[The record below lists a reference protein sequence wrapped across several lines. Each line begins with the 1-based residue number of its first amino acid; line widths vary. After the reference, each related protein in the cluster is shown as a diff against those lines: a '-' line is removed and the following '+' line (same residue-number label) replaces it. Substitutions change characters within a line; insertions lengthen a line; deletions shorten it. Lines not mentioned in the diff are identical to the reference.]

1 MSLTLRRGV
10 VGCAF
15 LGSILTPLSAACAQ
29 TASAKAPASP
39 QKAATRPAN
48 SASINT
54 ASVGTAQP
62 SSQGAGVEEII
73 VTAQKRDETLQ
84 NVPMSITAI
93 TGAQLERRG
102 VVSLQDAISGVPSI
116 AFRSSGPGRQELT
129 LRGISSSAGISSTVG
144 YYLDELAI
152 SGISSDS
159 ETSYQQTNLD
169 PDLFDVQRVEILRGP
184 QGTLYGSG
192 AMGGA
197 VRILTNQPKL
207 GHFQGALKGDVSY
220 TTHGGFNG
228 QVDGMVNLPLGRSVA
243 LRLVGTYRNFDGY
256 IDRLIGNFDTGG
268 AISAPAADPS
278 VPGSSPLSGVT
289 LPDRLGTGPIRRIK
303 NVNTEKVLGLRSS
316 LRLQLSDNFYLQPG
330 IFYQQS
336 KQGGKNEYDSVPGSL
351 DQRRPFDIPEPY
363 KDRFT
368 IYSLTAKYDLPG
380 VSIVSATGYANRHL
394 RNVEDWTDAMSYFF
408 GYYNLNDA
416 NFLPAQRILSSG
428 ALAGVGDIF
437 NNTAYPATVQ
447 PYPAVITE
455 NNRLDNFSEELRAS
469 STGGGPLEWTIGAF
483 YKQTSSSAQ
492 HTFDVPG
499 YSAAF
504 PAYNDLGIAIFGP
517 GGWPWGDLLA
527 YNKLNNHTK
536 ESALFGQ
543 ADYKILRNLTLT
555 LGGRYFRYS
564 TSFVRNNAGLFY
576 GGGTALSGEP
586 ITGKSSGSGFTP
598 KALLSYKPV
607 PTSEIY
613 VSASKGFR
621 IGAATPAIPVD
632 RCAADLAAIGV
643 TNPPNSYGPDTLW
656 SYEIGSKNRLFGN
669 RLTLNADVYDIE
681 WSRIQQR
688 IDLPN
693 CGFSFTTN
701 AGNARSRGVEVESV
715 ARLTNWLELSGG
727 FGYTNAKFTSAAPGT
742 GIVLGAPLLDVPK
755 FTANVAGDLSFDIA
769 STHENLHVQWS
780 HVSSRLDDYSEP
792 VKPAYSLVGARL
804 TIHDHSPWEATL
816 YVDNLFNARPVFTR
830 IDTLGQIWSTYRRVA
845 TSRPRTVGIT
855 IRRNFGD

>member
-1 MSLTLRRGV
+1 M
-10 VGCAF
+10 
-15 LGSILTPLSAACAQ
+15 
-29 TASAKAPASP
+29 
-39 QKAATRPAN
+39 
-48 SASINT
+48 
-54 ASVGTAQP
+54 
-62 SSQGAGVEEII
+62 EEIV

-102 VVSLQDAISGVPSI
+102 VVSLQDAINGVPSI

-207 GHFQGALKGDVSY
+207 KHLEGAFKGDVSF

-228 QVDGMVNLPLGRSVA
+228 QVDGMVNLPVGRSIA
-243 LRLVGTYRNFDGY
+243 LRVVGTYRNFDGY
-256 IDRLIGNFDTGG
+256 IDRLIGNFDAGG
-268 AISAPAADPS
+268 MITAPAADPS
-278 VPGSSPLSGVT
+278 APGASPLSGVT
-289 LPDRLGTGPIRRIK
+289 LPNRMGSGAIRTIK

-330 IFYQQS
+330 IFYQRT

-363 KDRFT
+363 DDRFT

-380 VSIVSATGYANRHL
+380 VSFLSATGYTDRHL
-394 RNVEDWTDAMSYFF
+394 KNVEDWTDAMSYFF

-416 NFLPAQRILSSG
+416 NFLPAQRVLSSG
-428 ALAGVGDIF
+428 ALASVDDIF
-437 NNTAYPATVQ
+437 NNTAFPATVQ
-447 PYPAVITE
+447 PFPAVIKE
-455 NNRLDNFSEELRAS
+455 DNRLHNFSEELRATS
-469 STGGGPLEWTIGAF
+469 NGSGRFTWVLGAF
-483 YKQTSSSAQ
+483 YKRTSGIAQ

-499 YSAAF
+499 YSATF
-504 PAYNDLGIAIFGP
+504 PAYNDLGIAIFGS

-527 YNKLNNHTK
+527 FNSLETRTR
-536 ESALFGQ
+536 ESAVFGQ
-543 ADYKILRNLTLT
+543 ADYKILHNLTVT
-555 LGGRYFRYS
+555 LGGRYFGYS

-576 GGGTALSGEP
+576 GGGTALTGEP
-586 ITGKSSGSGFTP
+586 LTGKSSGSGFTP
-598 KALLSYKPV
+598 KGLLSYKPSAN
-607 PTSEIY
+607 SEIY
-613 VSASKGFR
+613 LAASKGFR

-643 TNPPNSYGPDTLW
+643 TNPPTSYGPDSLW
-656 SYEIGSKNRLFGN
+656 NYELGSKNRLFGN
-669 RLTLNADVYDIE
+669 RLTVNADIYDIE
-681 WSRIQQR
+681 WHGIQQR
-688 IDLPN
+688 IDLPL

-701 AGNARSRGVEVESV
+701 AGNARSRGIEVESV
-715 ARLTNWLELSGG
+715 ARLSRWLEVSGG
-727 FGYTNAKFTSAAPGT
+727 FGYTDAKFTSTAPGT
-742 GIVLGAPLLDVPK
+742 GIQAGAPLLDVPK
-755 FTANVAGDLSFDIA
+755 FTANVATDLNFDIG
-769 STHENLHVQWS
+769 STQETLHVQWS

-792 VKPAYSLVGARL
+792 VKPGYSLVGARL
-804 TIHDHSPWEATL
+804 TIHNGSPWEATL
-816 YVDNLFNARPVFTR
+816 FVDNLFDARPVFTR
-830 IDTLGQIWSTYRRVA
+830 IDTLGQIWATYRRVV
-845 TSRPRTVGIT
+845 TSRPRTFGIS
-855 IRRNFGD
+855 IRRSFDG